1 MSDSKFTTHG
11 DEPVEAR
18 IVAWVLGEA
27 SAFEAEELERLCEE
41 RPELAVFK
49 RRIEAVH
56 GLAKEAHDTKDD
68 ARWKLSIQK
77 RAAIDEL
84 IGAEEEAA
92 EDLAREERAGQSG
105 RRAMMAIAACLVMT
119 LVVATLTWPIVFNQ
133 TKSAANY
140 GAESEQAYLWEDSTI
155 SGEVF
160 DMERVVP
167 KETVSK
173 KPSEPS
179 SNVSRV
185 ITSAEVDAL
194 AIPVP
199 EAEVTKPSVHFG
211 ANGNFGEGWGASGDG
226 GGGEKRLKA
235 KGGPVPVP
243 DEVALNTPNFQ
254 ASPLPPGQPEVKASY
269 TFAETESMRRG
280 RLTRENNTPGLDA
293 FKEQKGNHNKDVAGF
308 DGLSRDKAEE
318 SGSITNHFYAN
329 EKLAEGY
336 SRLHPAD
343 PAPAGEPSPVTRP
356 APATPSAPPMV
367 GGRDF
372 NGLRS
377 EGVDTP
383 DDQGQGQGEG
393 RGRPSRGPSDVDY
406 KYRET
411 EKGLLGKQLQ
421 TGTGKPDP
429 TGLGPKG
436 DKESQNVD
444 DFLGYSAPAKK
455 GRTDELNKI
464 TGGLSHADGIDVQDR
479 IEEGKK
485 MLAQRKLVEATE
497 IEIDD
502 TKPAE
507 ESVEERE
514 RKRTAWWV
522 GDESEKTRIDQD
534 SAFNANSDT
543 PRAWLNSLSSSLDE
557 PVVDPKQVDITTK
570 AIELDQKNGKELG
583 FDWALENQEGQP
595 KSGNLS
601 ELAKREVIRRQSDV
615 VEGDILLQDG
625 RRAYEDGNYEIAAAK
640 YRAALQLVP
649 DAPLFAERRGVYQ
662 NHLKDAEKALA
673 KLAPEDKDEDRKRP
687 VVTDEETIAAEEPYS
702 TFSLNINDAS
712 FRVAQAALAKGELP
726 DPTGIKVEQFYNAV
740 DYGDPAPAQGQPVA
754 GTIEQTAHPVIPG
767 RNLVRVA
774 IKTASEGRNQG
785 QPLRL
790 TLLIDQSG
798 SMARE
803 DRRQAMLDALEG
815 LRGLLKDNDQVNV
828 IGFSRTPRLLA
839 EAVNGKQGQL
849 ADLLNVEA
857 NEGGTNL
864 EEALKLGEQLAERHQ
879 LEGAQNRMVLFTDGA
894 ANLGD
899 ADPDSLSDKIKEL
912 RQKGIAFDIAGIVA
926 DGLNDELLG
935 EMARHGN
942 GRYYVV
948 GKGGKNRFAE
958 QLAGAFQPA
967 AENVK
972 VQVHFNPE
980 RVGRY
985 KLIGFEK
992 DRLNKEDFHDD
1003 TVDAAELAA
1012 EEAGVAI
1019 YQVETLPE
1027 GKGEIGEVSVRFRD
1041 VASGNMVERSWTIA
1055 NEISTAALDQA
1066 QPSMQ
1071 LATLA
1076 MMAGEKLRGGPM
1088 ADAINFNEMGE
1099 VIAKVNQ
1106 HYKGDPKAAEV
1117 LEMIEQLK

>member
-56 GLAKEAHDTKDD
+56 GLAKEAHDDKED
-68 ARWKLSIQK
+68 ARWKLSIKK
-77 RAAIDEL
+77 RAAIEEL

-92 EDLAREERAGQSG
+92 EDLARDIRAGRSG

-119 LVVATLTWPIVFNQ
+119 LVVATLTWPVVFQ
-133 TKSAANY
+133 STKYAAANY
-140 GAESEQAYLWEDSTI
+140 GAESEQAYRWDDAATGDAIVLDEKKVS
-155 SGEVF
+155 
-160 DMERVVP
+160 
-167 KETVSK
+167 KTVSK
-173 KPSEPS
+173 KPSSPS
-179 SNVSRV
+179 NNVSRV
-185 ITSAEVDAL
+185 ITSAETSNV
-194 AIPVP
+194 PVP
-199 EAEVTKPSVHFG
+199 EVEVEAPKVNFG
-211 ANGNFGEGWGASGDG
+211 ADKDFGEGWGAG
-226 GGGEKRLKA
+226 GGDRERLRA
-235 KGGPVPVP
+235 KGGPKVPTEIALSAPKPQSTP
-243 DEVALNTPNFQ
+243 DAAPMDE
-254 ASPLPPGQPEVKASY
+254 
-269 TFAETESMRRG
+269 AETGTIAGNSLSDYASRRSTGLKEGAERELFRKEVTRGES
-280 RLTRENNTPGLDA
+280 
-293 FKEQKGNHNKDVAGF
+293 KDQAGF
-308 DGLSRDKAEE
+308 
-318 SGSITNHFYAN
+318 SGAPSSETRFYAN
-329 EKLAEGY
+329 EKWAEG
-336 SRLHPAD
+336 LGGLDANG
-343 PAPAGEPSPVTRP
+343 PAPAREPTPSVVPVVP
-356 APATPSAPPMV
+356 PPSAPPV
-367 GGRDF
+367 PAGRNNNSLHYED
-372 NGLRS
+372 GK
-377 EGVDTP
+377 T
-383 DDQGQGQGEG
+383 GQGQAQGEG
-393 RGRPSRGPSDVDY
+393 QPGFDVANGGSYSRQ
-406 KYRET
+406 T
-411 EKGLLGKQLQ
+411 EKGFLGKNQAAPGGLQ
-421 TGTGKPDP
+421 ADPAAAYRKGLKDAPDVNYSF
-429 TGLGPKG
+429 K
-436 DKESQNVD
+436 DNQAKETD
-444 DFLGYSAPAKK
+444 DFLSFGTPEKK
-455 GRTDELNKI
+455 GRSEDLDTSGEIDKLKVVDGLFHGDDLDHRDRIDAAKHMLAERGLTESTELELNQSLNKDGEFQSFLNAA
-464 TGGLSHADGIDVQDR
+464 TGEQL
-479 IEEGKK
+479 
-485 MLAQRKLVEATE
+485 
-497 IEIDD
+497 
-502 TKPAE
+502 
-507 ESVEERE
+507 
-514 RKRTAWWV
+514 
-522 GDESEKTRIDQD
+522 
-534 SAFNANSDT
+534 
-543 PRAWLNSLSSSLDE
+543 
-557 PVVDPKQVDITTK
+557 
-570 AIELDQKNGKELG
+570 
-583 FDWALENQEGQP
+583 
-595 KSGNLS
+595 GNLS
-601 ELAKREVIRRQSDV
+601 ALAKREMIRRQSDV
-615 VEGDILLQDG
+615 AEADVLLLDG
-625 RRAYEDGNYEIAAAK
+625 RKAYAEEDYASAVEK
-640 YRAALQLVP
+640 FKAALQAVP
-649 DAPLFAERRGVYQ
+649 DAPLFEDRREVFES
-662 NHLKDAEKALA
+662 HLEDAEKALSERF
-673 KLAPEDKDEDRKRP
+673 PEDKEERKRP
-687 VVTDEETIAAEEPYS
+687 VVTEEEIIAADEPYS

-712 FRVAQAALAKGELP
+712 FRMAQAALAKGEMP
-726 DPTGIKVEQFYNAV
+726 DPEGIKVEQFYNAV

-803 DRRQAMLDALEG
+803 DRRQAMVDALEG
-815 LRGLLKDNDQVNV
+815 LRGLLNENDQVNV

-849 ADLLNVEA
+849 ANLLNIEA

-879 LEGAQNRMVLFTDGA
+879 LEGAQNRVVLFTDGA

-948 GKGGKNRFAE
+948 GKGEKNRFAE
-958 QLAGAFQPA
+958 QLAGAFRPA

-1003 TVDAAELAA
+1003 TVDAAEMAA

-1041 VASGNMVERSWTIA
+1041 VASGDMVERSWTIS

-1066 QPSMQ
+1066 RPTMQ

-1076 MMAGEKLRGGPM
+1076 MMAGEKLKGGPL
-1088 ADAINFNEMGE
+1088 ADAINFNDMGE
-1099 VIAKVNQ
+1099 VIAKVQQ
-1106 HYKGDPKAAEV
+1106 HFKGDPKAAEM
-1117 LEMIEQLK
+1117 LEMIDQLK